1 MQPTPAPTPA
11 PTPWSPLR
19 VGVFRALWIATVA
32 SNVGSWMHDVGASW
46 MMTSL
51 SPDPLM
57 VALVQAAGSLPM
69 FLFALP
75 SGVMADIVDRRK
87 YLLFAQLWMLVAAA
101 VLGVLA
107 IAGLVTPGVLLAAT
121 FALSIGAAMSA
132 PPFQAIVPDLVP
144 KAELPGAI
152 ALNSLGINISRAI
165 GPALGGVILSLFGP
179 PAVFLLNAVSVLG
192 ILAVLWRWKSE
203 PVVKRLPP
211 EHFLPAVRA
220 GMRYVHAAPLLRAV
234 MARAIAFFLFGSAA
248 WALLPIIARRELGLG
263 PGGYGG
269 LLAAIGVGAIA
280 GALLLPRLRTRLSAD
295 ALTVAASLVFAGS
308 TLALGL
314 VRNPLVI
321 AGVLLFSGFAWIAVL
336 STLNVGAQRS
346 SAGWVKARALATY
359 LTVFY
364 GAMTAGSALW
374 GKLAAMLGTP
384 TSLIIASIGMA
395 LASAT
400 VLRWRLDMTP
410 DLDLSPSAHLGEPL
424 LADEPADD
432 AGPVLITVEYQVL
445 PADVPAFIR
454 AVHGLRKVRRR
465 GGALSWGIYEDS
477 AEQGRFIET
486 FVVES
491 WLEHRRQHDRFTRND
506 QRIKQQVDALHVGP
520 ARPRVAHYVAP
531 SGKPSERGAV
541 HPTDRPGPVP
551 AAH

>member
-1 MQPTPAPTPA
+1 MQAAPAT
-11 PTPWSPLR
+11 TPWSPLR

-101 VLGVLA
+101 TLGVLA
-107 IAGLVTPGVLLAAT
+107 MAGLVTPVVLLGAT

-165 GPALGGVILSLFGP
+165 GPALGGVILSLAGP

-269 LLAAIGVGAIA
+269 LLAAIGLGAIA
-280 GALLLPRLRTRLSAD
+280 GALLLPRLRKKLSAD
-295 ALTVAASLVFAGS
+295 ALTVAASLVFAAS

-314 VRNPLVI
+314 VCSPLVI

-400 VLRWRLDMTP
+400 ALRWRLDMTP

-424 LADEPADD
+424 LAAEPADD
-432 AGPVLITVEYQVL
+432 AGPVLITVEYQVH
-445 PADVPAFIR
+445 PDDVPAFVR
-454 AVHGLRKVRRR
+454 EVHGLRKVRRR

-477 AEQGRFIET
+477 ASQGRFIET

-506 QRIKQQVDALHVGP
+506 QRIKQQVDAFHIGP
-520 ARPRVAHYVAP
+520 DRPRVAHYVAP
-531 SGKPSERGAV
+531 SGTLS
-541 HPTDRPGPVP
+541 DRPPLARGRHSPLEP
-551 AAH
+551 S

>member
-1 MQPTPAPTPA
+1 MQATPATPA
-11 PTPWSPLR
+11 VTPWSPLR

-101 VLGVLA
+101 ALGVLA

-295 ALTVAASLVFAGS
+295 ALTVAASLVFAAS

-314 VRNPLVI
+314 VRNPLVV

-374 GKLAAMLGTP
+374 GKLAATLGTP

-432 AGPVLITVEYQVL
+432 AGPVMITVEYQVQ

-454 AVHGLRKVRRR
+454 EVHGLRKVRRR

-477 AEQGRFIET
+477 AVQGRFIET

-506 QRIKQQVDALHVGP
+506 QRIKQLVDAFHVGP
-520 ARPRVAHYVAP
+520 ERPRVAHYVAP

-541 HPTDRPGPVP
+541 HPTDPPGPVP
-551 AAH
+551 TAH